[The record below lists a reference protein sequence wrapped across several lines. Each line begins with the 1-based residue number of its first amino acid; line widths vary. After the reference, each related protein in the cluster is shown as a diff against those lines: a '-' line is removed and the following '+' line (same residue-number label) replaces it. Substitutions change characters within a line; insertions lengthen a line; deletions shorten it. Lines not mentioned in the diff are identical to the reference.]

1 MKTIQS
7 RKLILIAMIACLA
20 FCTILQASQPS
31 MEAPVALTETT
42 ANTVVGGLD
51 WGCGLLVGA
60 VGSVI
65 AIGVGGATLGFGG
78 ALAISATIHVGAIAC
93 AI

>member
-1 MKTIQS
+1 MNTISS
-7 RKLILIAMIACLA
+7 RKLVLIAMIACLA
-20 FCTILQASQPS
+20 FCTVIQASQPS
-31 MEAPVALTETT
+31 METSVALTET
-42 ANTVVGGLD
+42 ASNSVAGGLD

-60 VGSVI
+60 VGAVV